1 MSQQNDVFITG
12 VSIFYPN
19 ESIDN
24 EHMEDILGFA
34 GDKPSRSRNIILR
47 SNGIKNRFYSLNKE
61 GKFVYTNAQL
71 VANAVKGLFDE
82 Q

>member
-47 SNGIKNRFYSLNKE
+47 SNGIRRVNSYIQMRNWLPM
-61 GKFVYTNAQL
+61 Q
-71 VANAVKGLFDE
+71 
-82 Q
+82 